1 MIELNN
7 PFRPGAGHQ
16 PPYLA
21 GRQAETKE
29 FTRLLRQDTILENLV
44 LTGLRGVGKTVL
56 LETLKPLASEKG
68 WVWVG
73 ADLSESASLTEESI
87 ATRLCTDLSP
97 ITSAIV
103 VSKRRINRIGFTGG
117 PTTQE
122 ETLGYQQLQRIYAR
136 TPGLA
141 LDKLKA
147 ALENAWLAISSTN
160 SVKGVIFAYDEAQN
174 LADHSKKDEF
184 PLSLLLDAFQSLQR
198 KGLPLMLVLAGL
210 PNLFPKLVD
219 ARTFCE
225 RMFRVVFLKSLS
237 RKHSKEAIQKPFQSM
252 PDVPPLDEPSLNTII
267 GMSGG
272 YPYFIQFICRE
283 VYDVFVQCWRREE
296 AASVPAHE
304 IQQKLDTDFF
314 SARWARTTDRQRD
327 LLFVISRL
335 PECDREFTV
344 QEIVEESR
352 EAAGNP
358 FSGSHANQM
367 LAALARQGLIFKN
380 NRGRYSFAVP
390 LLGDYIRRNF
400 QVS

>member
-1 MIELNN
+1 MIELAN

-21 GRQAETKE
+21 GRQAETRE
-29 FTRLLRQDTILENLV
+29 FTRLLKQDTILENMV

-73 ADLSESASLTEESI
+73 ADLSESASLTEESV

-97 ITSAIV
+97 ITSSIV
-103 VSKRRINRIGFTGG
+103 VSKKRINRMGFAGG
-117 PTTQE
+117 QVTQA
-122 ETLGYQQLQRIYAR
+122 ETLGYEQLRLIYTR

-147 ALENAWLAISSTN
+147 VLESAWLAISSKN
-160 SVKGVIFAYDEAQN
+160 SIRGVIFAYDEAQN
-174 LADHSKKDEF
+174 LADHSEKDEF
-184 PLSLLLDAFQSLQR
+184 PLSLLLDTFQSLQR
-198 KGLPLMLVLAGL
+198 KGLPLMLALTGL
-210 PNLFPKLVD
+210 PSLFPKLVD

-225 RMFRVVFLKSLS
+225 RMFHVVFLESLS
-237 RKHSKEAIQKPFQSM
+237 RKHSKEAIQRPFQSM
-252 PDVPPLDEPSLNTII
+252 PNVPQLDESSLNTII
-267 GMSGG
+267 EMSGG

-296 AASVPAHE
+296 VALVPIHE

-327 LLFVISRL
+327 LLFVISQL

-344 QEIVEESR
+344 QEIVEKSR
-352 EAAGNP
+352 KLPGNS

-367 LAALARQGLIFKN
+367 LAALGRQGLIFKN
-380 NRGRYSFAVP
+380 RHGRYSFAVP

-400 QVS
+400 QLN

>member
-1 MIELNN
+1 MIELTN

-21 GRQAETKE
+21 GRQAETRE
-29 FTRLLRQDTILENLV
+29 FRRLLGQDSILENLV

-56 LETLKPLASEKG
+56 LETLKPLASEKS
-68 WVWVG
+68 WIWVG

-103 VSKRRINRIGFTGG
+103 VSERRINPIGFAGD
-117 PTTQE
+117 PATQE
-122 ETLGYQQLQRIYAR
+122 ETLGYRQLRRLYEH

-147 ALENAWLAISSTN
+147 VLESAWLAILRTN
-160 SVKGVIFAYDEAQN
+160 SIKGVIFAYDEAQN
-174 LADHSKKDEF
+174 LADHSEKDEF
-184 PLSLLLDAFQSLQR
+184 PLSLLLDTFQSLQR
-198 KGLPLMLVLAGL
+198 KGLPLMLVLTGL

-225 RMFRVVFLKSLS
+225 RMFRVLFLESLS
-237 RKHSKEAIQKPFQSM
+237 RKHSEAAIQKPFQSM
-252 PDVPPLDEPSLNTII
+252 PNVPPLDESSLNTII
-267 GMSGG
+267 DMSGG

-283 VYDVFVQCWRREE
+283 VYDVFVQCWQRKE
-296 AASVPAHE
+296 AASVPVYE

-314 SARWARTTDRQRD
+314 SARWGRTTDRQRD
-327 LLFVISRL
+327 LLFVISQL
-335 PECDREFTV
+335 PECDHEFSV
-344 QEIVEESR
+344 QEIVEQSR
-352 EAAGNP
+352 KAPGSS

-380 NRGRYSFAVP
+380 RHGRYSFAVP

-400 QVS
+400 QPG